1 MEDKDS
7 FSNIDFSKFKFSG
20 RTEFFEPDC
29 LGEAQLQSPLVV
41 RAYRLG
47 FARGCRAGADDI
59 MDFLG
64 VGGETR
70 KEASKAFLDAQEAMI
85 DAVPHRKTD
94 TVDTRCNLRPVKNLA
109 WKKGKEGQQ
118 P

>member
-1 MEDKDS
+1 MENTGN
-7 FSNIDFSKFKFSG
+7 FSGIDFSKFKFSG
-20 RTEFFEPDC
+20 CTEFFEPDH
-29 LGEAQLQSPLVV
+29 LGEAQLHSPLIV

-47 FARGCRAGADDI
+47 FARGCRAGADDV

-64 VGGETR
+64 IGRETR
-70 KEASKAFLDAQEAMI
+70 EEASKTFLDTQAAME
-85 DAVPHRKTD
+85 DAVPHRKAD
-94 TVDTRCNLRPVKNLA
+94 TMDTRCNLRPVKNLA